1 MQVSLC
7 HSTVYK
13 VFLQPTGRAYS
24 AYFVSFLLQNS
35 PCSITVIHIAVCL
48 PPALIK
54 ALQKHTNVYVNC
66 CEITLLQKL
75 RTACREGRRGW
86 VQLCRERQG
95 VSWWWCSSAS
105 SILTQFH
112 TYTHTCNW

>member
-86 VQLCRERQG
+86 DGCSYAGNARESPGGGAVQHP
-95 VSWWWCSSAS
+95 VS
-105 SILTQFH
+105 
-112 TYTHTCNW
+112 